1 MVKVKC
7 PFPDCTF
14 EAENDEAVVTA
25 ALLNI
30 HATAH
35 TATAIAPSTSA
46 RADKLKRPSVL
57 LAGTGEEWA
66 YFVTRW
72 NEYREGTKLTGA
84 DVVAQLLECCDDDLR
99 RDLIRA
105 AGGTLTGKGEAEVL
119 AAIKTL
125 AVRQENIMVARA
137 TLHNM
142 RQDRDEAIRSFGARI
157 KGQAGICK
165 YTTTCPRDDCNTDI
179 DYTDAILRDVLAR
192 GIADQEI
199 QLDILGDQN
208 QSMSL
213 EDMLRF
219 VEANESGKRS
229 ASRLLDPANVSAA
242 SSTYRRA
249 KQHDRGKQPDIR
261 DKTPAAC
268 TYCGGKSHGRNAP
281 LHVRRNECRAY
292 DHLCAHCG
300 KRNHFEGV
308 CLSKGNSK
316 PPRGR
321 TIVSAC
327 EQEAETLDQLC
338 TVEVTHCSNGPRS
351 ITLDH
356 HLYNNLSDRWT
367 RQASRP
373 QPYIRLTLSVNADD
387 YADLGFELQ
396 ANTKALTSSVMADTG
411 CQSCLAGIQVI
422 EHLGLTRA
430 ELIPVTMKMNAA
442 NETTGITPP
451 SSLHGAATGT
461 VLHRR
466 ATPHPETDIHD
477 AMTRSSPT
485 SLGKPSVSTTPCYG
499 LTPWRRVSSKPP
511 TGSTSAAVTA

>member
-14 EAENDEAVVTA
+14 EAENEEPVVTA

-30 HATAH
+30 HAAAH

-72 NEYREGTKLTGA
+72 NEYRDGTKLTGA
-84 DVVAQLLECCDDDLR
+84 DIVAQLLECCDEDLR
-99 RDLIRA
+99 RDLTRA

-165 YTTTCPRDDCNTDI
+165 YTTTCPRDACNADI

-199 QLDILGDQN
+199 QLDLLGDQN
-208 QSMSL
+208 QNMSL

-219 VEANESGKRS
+219 VEAKESGKRS
-229 ASRLLDPANVSAA
+229 ASRLLDPPNVSAA

-249 KQHDRGKQPDIR
+249 KNMTEGDSQTSATRPPIPVRIAEARAMAVMHHS
-261 DKTPAAC
+261 TS
-268 TYCGGKSHGRNAP
+268 GGTNAP
-281 LHVRRNECRAY
+281 PTTIHVR
-292 DHLCAHCG
+292 
-300 KRNHFEGV
+300 
-308 CLSKGNSK
+308 
-316 PPRGR
+316 
-321 TIVSAC
+321 
-327 EQEAETLDQLC
+327 
-338 TVEVTHCSNGPRS
+338 TV
-351 ITLDH
+351 
-356 HLYNNLSDRWT
+356 
-367 RQASRP
+367 
-373 QPYIRLTLSVNADD
+373 
-387 YADLGFELQ
+387 
-396 ANTKALTSSVMADTG
+396 
-411 CQSCLAGIQVI
+411 
-422 EHLGLTRA
+422 
-430 ELIPVTMKMNAA
+430 A
-442 NETTGITPP
+442 NETTSKMCASVRVTRNHLVAKLLSAHASRRQRHWINCALSRPLTAG
-451 SSLHGAATGT
+451 TG
-461 VLHRR
+461 H
-466 ATPHPETDIHD
+466 AP
-477 AMTRSSPT
+477 
-485 SLGKPSVSTTPCYG
+485 
-499 LTPWRRVSSKPP
+499 
-511 TGSTSAAVTA
+511 